1 MDFNEKLQYLRKQKN
16 MTQEQLAEKLFVSR
30 TAVSKWESGK
40 GYPNIE
46 SLKCIANVF
55 EITIDDLLSGDELIA
70 VAEKENQNNL
80 KRIYNAI
87 FGVLDVAAILLV
99 FLPLYWNPKGGYSVN
114 LFLFSDVLSG
124 VSLIYWLFFIIL
136 TLMGVFELL
145 FFHKFKEQWGNV
157 FEKISLSISMVAT
170 LFFGAVKEPYVVAFM
185 FLFFLGKLFLWMKK
199 KAIK

>member
-46 SLKCIANVF
+46 SLRCIANMF

-87 FGVLDVAAILLV
+87 FGFLDVAAILLV

-136 TLMGVFELL
+136 TLMGAFELL